1 VFLGDVLDG
10 HGPDARTDRLGCGC
24 AMRERPPTLILVGTL
39 DARSRNAVNAI
50 IGVLLVWAVAS
61 LMLPAA
67 DLRSFTF
74 DPVGARIGPMASLEA
89 VASDRPTA
97 SLDLRRSDHPVA
109 IPAVVSADAGTRAAL
124 LSVMRDVRFPTSL
137 MAMSPFATGVVR
149 RGPPFSSG
157 T

>member
-1 VFLGDVLDG
+1 
-10 HGPDARTDRLGCGC
+10 
-24 AMRERPPTLILVGTL
+24 MRERPPTLILVGTL
-39 DARSRNAVNAI
+39 DARSRSAVNTI

-109 IPAVVSADAGTRAAL
+109 IPAVVSAHAGTRTAL
-124 LSVMRDVRFPTSL
+124 QSVMRDVRFPTSL
-137 MAMSPFATGVVR
+137 MAVSPLATGLVR
-149 RGPPFSSG
+149 RGPPFPSG

>member
-1 VFLGDVLDG
+1 
-10 HGPDARTDRLGCGC
+10 
-24 AMRERPPTLILVGTL
+24 MRERPPTLILVGTL
-39 DARSRNAVNAI
+39 DARSRSAVNAI

-137 MAMSPFATGVVR
+137 MAMSPLATGVVR
-149 RGPPFSSG
+149 RGPPLPFG

>member
-1 VFLGDVLDG
+1 
-10 HGPDARTDRLGCGC
+10 
-24 AMRERPPTLILVGTL
+24 MRERPPTLTLVGTL
-39 DARSRNAVNAI
+39 DARSRSAVNAI

-89 VASDRPTA
+89 IASDRPTA

-137 MAMSPFATGVVR
+137 MAMSPLATGVVR
-149 RGPPFSSG
+149 RGPPLPSG

>member
-1 VFLGDVLDG
+1 
-10 HGPDARTDRLGCGC
+10 
-24 AMRERPPTLILVGTL
+24 MRERPPTLTLVGTL
-39 DARSRNAVNAI
+39 DARSRSAVNAI

-137 MAMSPFATGVVR
+137 MAMSPLATGVVR
-149 RGPPFSSG
+149 RGPPFPSG

>member
-1 VFLGDVLDG
+1 
-10 HGPDARTDRLGCGC
+10 
-24 AMRERPPTLILVGTL
+24 MQERPPTLIVVGTL
-39 DARSRNAVNAI
+39 DVRSRSAVNAI

-74 DPVGARIGPMASLEA
+74 NPVGARIGPMASLEA
-89 VASDRPTA
+89 IASDRPTTT
-97 SLDLRRSDHPVA
+97 LDLRRSDHPVA

-124 LSVMRDVRFPTSL
+124 LWVMRDVRFPTSL
-137 MAMSPFATGVVR
+137 MAMSPLATGVAR
-149 RGPPFSSG
+149 RGPPFPSG

>member
-1 VFLGDVLDG
+1 
-10 HGPDARTDRLGCGC
+10 
-24 AMRERPPTLILVGTL
+24 MRERPPTLTLVGTL
-39 DARSRNAVNAI
+39 DTRSRSAVNAI

-137 MAMSPFATGVVR
+137 MAMSPLATGVVR
-149 RGPPFSSG
+149 RGPPLPSG

>member
-1 VFLGDVLDG
+1 
-10 HGPDARTDRLGCGC
+10 
-24 AMRERPPTLILVGTL
+24 MRERPPTLTLVGTL
-39 DARSRNAVNAI
+39 DARSRSAVNAI

-97 SLDLRRSDHPVA
+97 SLDLRRSDRPVA

-137 MAMSPFATGVVR
+137 MAMSPLATGVVR
-149 RGPPFSSG
+149 RGPPLPSG

>member
-1 VFLGDVLDG
+1 
-10 HGPDARTDRLGCGC
+10 
-24 AMRERPPTLILVGTL
+24 MRERPPTLFLVGTL

-137 MAMSPFATGVVR
+137 MAMSPLATGVVR
-149 RGPPFSSG
+149 RGPPFLSG

>member
-1 VFLGDVLDG
+1 
-10 HGPDARTDRLGCGC
+10 
-24 AMRERPPTLILVGTL
+24 
-39 DARSRNAVNAI
+39 
-50 IGVLLVWAVAS
+50 
-61 LMLPAA
+61 MLPAA

-137 MAMSPFATGVVR
+137 MAMSPLATGVVR
-149 RGPPFSSG
+149 RGPPLPSG
-157 T
+157 TSPSLRVVGPGESRRIEGRSDHDDIRGVDRASAVTRERRCGG

>member
-1 VFLGDVLDG
+1 
-10 HGPDARTDRLGCGC
+10 
-24 AMRERPPTLILVGTL
+24 MRERPPTLTLVGTL
-39 DARSRNAVNAI
+39 DARSRSAVNAI

-137 MAMSPFATGVVR
+137 MAMSPLATGVVR
-149 RGPPFSSG
+149 RGPPLPSG